1 MNSPH
6 FYTEWI
12 YFKSD
17 NHLMSWNEMRIG
29 TIYYHIHL
37 DYFAIKTGNQS
48 YFDITNNRASKR
60 SKLLQDG
67 GDYKNFIECSY
78 NIQING
84 GDANENL

>member
-1 MNSPH
+1 MSTPH
-6 FYTEWI
+6 LYTEWI

-37 DYFAIKTGNQS
+37 DEYCIKTGNQS
-48 YFDITNNRASKR
+48 YFSISENHQSHR
-60 SKLLQDG
+60 SKLLQEG

-78 NIQING
+78 QIQING
-84 GDANENL
+84 GDLSGK